1 MGLNILFHPMFHLFH
16 LFLFRLLENRKD
28 MKHMAM
34 YAYIAGTT
42 NDDINDKGSIACQ
55 IDFLKQTNVD
65 YDAYYVDTFTGVS
78 RARFQ
83 LQKLLMIV
91 KPGDMI
97 DVMDVSNMMSNI
109 RELSSLLYYLDDLQ
123 ITIYSDNV
131 ELDVGSIREHFT
143 IKMMCRAEKLT
154 MMQQELNRKKMC
166 HLKRQID
173 LRRNKEN
180 KRDIT
185 RNDYQIY
192 KLLMS
197 SNYKTAQR
205 KTGLSRS
212 TLYRLKKRI
221 QKRK

>member
-1 MGLNILFHPMFHLFH
+1 
-16 LFLFRLLENRKD
+16 
-28 MKHMAM
+28 MKRMSM
-34 YAYIAGTT
+34 YAYVAGTT

-97 DVMDVSNMMSNI
+97 DVMDVSNMTSNV

-131 ELDVGSIREHFT
+131 ELDVGSIRDQFT
-143 IKMMCRAEKLT
+143 IAMMCRAEKLT
-154 MMQQELNRKKMC
+154 MMQQEFNHKKMC
-166 HLKRQID
+166 HLKHQLALIQ
-173 LRRNKEN
+173 NKN
-180 KRDIT
+180 SKREIT
-185 RNDYQIY
+185 QQDYQIY
-192 KLLMS
+192 NMLMK
-197 SNYKTAQR
+197 NDYRTVQKA
-205 KTGLSRS
+205 TGLSRS

-221 QKRK
+221 QQQ

>member
-1 MGLNILFHPMFHLFH
+1 
-16 LFLFRLLENRKD
+16 

-109 RELSSLLYYLDDLQ
+109 RELSCLLYYLEDLQ
-123 ITIYSDNV
+123 ITIYSDEV
-131 ELDVGSIREHFT
+131 ELDVGSIRDQYT
-143 IKMMCRAEKLT
+143 IAMMCRAEKLT
-154 MMQQELNRKKMC
+154 MMQRDFNRKKTC
-166 HLKRQID
+166 QLKRQIASI
-173 LRRNKEN
+173 RSKEN
-180 KRDIT
+180 KRET
-185 RNDYQIY
+185 TQQDYQIY
-192 KLLMS
+192 NMLMNS
-197 SNYKTAQR
+197 DYKTVQKA
-205 KTGLSRS
+205 TGLSRS

-221 QKRK
+221 QKQ

>member
-1 MGLNILFHPMFHLFH
+1 
-16 LFLFRLLENRKD
+16 
-28 MKHMAM
+28 MKHMSM

-42 NDDINDKGSIACQ
+42 NDDINDQGSIACQ
-55 IDFLKQTNVD
+55 IDFLRQTNVD
-65 YDAYYVDTFTGVS
+65 YDAYFIDTFTGVCQ
-78 RARFQ
+78 ARFQ

-97 DVMDVSNMMSNI
+97 DVMDVSNMTSNV

-143 IKMMCRAEKLT
+143 IAMMCRAEKLT
-154 MMQQELNRKKMC
+154 MMQHSFNRNKMC
-166 HLKRQID
+166 HLKHQID
-173 LRRNKEN
+173 VRRNKPV
-180 KRDIT
+180 IT
-185 RNDYQIY
+185 KHDYEIY
-192 KLLMS
+192 DLLIKS
-197 SNYKTAQR
+197 DYKTAQR

-221 QKRK
+221 QKQ

>member
-1 MGLNILFHPMFHLFH
+1 
-16 LFLFRLLENRKD
+16 

-109 RELSSLLYYLDDLQ
+109 RELSCLLYYLEDLQ
-123 ITIYSDNV
+123 ITIYSDEV
-131 ELDVGSIREHFT
+131 ELDVGSIRDQYT
-143 IKMMCRAEKLT
+143 IAMMCRAEKLT
-154 MMQQELNRKKMC
+154 MMQHSFNRKKMC
-166 HLKRQID
+166 HLKHQID
-173 LRRNKEN
+173 VRRNKEN
-180 KRDIT
+180 KREVT
-185 RNDYQIY
+185 RSDYQIY

-197 SNYKTAQR
+197 SNYKTVQKA
-205 KTGLSRS
+205 TGLSRS

-221 QKRK
+221 QEQSSRR

>member
-1 MGLNILFHPMFHLFH
+1 
-16 LFLFRLLENRKD
+16 

-154 MMQQELNRKKMC
+154 MMQQEFNHKKMG
-166 HLKRQID
+166 HLKHQLALIQ
-173 LRRNKEN
+173 NKN
-180 KRDIT
+180 SKREIT
-185 RNDYQIY
+185 QQDYQIY
-192 KLLMS
+192 KMLMK
-197 SNYKTAQR
+197 NDYRTVQKA
-205 KTGLSRS
+205 TGLSRS

-221 QKRK
+221 QQQ

>member
-1 MGLNILFHPMFHLFH
+1 
-16 LFLFRLLENRKD
+16 
-28 MKHMAM
+28 MKHMSM

-42 NDDINDKGSIACQ
+42 NNDLNDEGSIACQ
-55 IDFLKQTNVD
+55 LDFLRHTNVE

-109 RELSSLLYYLDDLQ
+109 RELSCLLYYLEDLQ
-123 ITIYSDNV
+123 ITIYSDEV
-131 ELDVGSIREHFT
+131 ELDVGSIRDQYT
-143 IKMMCRAEKLT
+143 IAMMCRAEKLT
-154 MMQQELNRKKMC
+154 MMQRDFNRKKTC
-166 HLKRQID
+166 QLKRQIASI
-173 LRRNKEN
+173 RSKEN
-180 KRDIT
+180 KREVT
-185 RNDYQIY
+185 QSDYQIY

-197 SNYKTAQR
+197 SNYKTTQQA
-205 KTGLSRS
+205 TGLSRS

>member
-1 MGLNILFHPMFHLFH
+1 
-16 LFLFRLLENRKD
+16 
-28 MKHMAM
+28 MKHMSM

-42 NDDINDKGSIACQ
+42 NDDINDQGSIACQ
-55 IDFLKQTNVD
+55 IDFLRQTNVD
-65 YDAYYVDTFTGVS
+65 YDAYFIDTFTGVCQ
-78 RARFQ
+78 ARFQ

-97 DVMDVSNMMSNI
+97 DVMDVSNMTSNV

-154 MMQQELNRKKMC
+154 MMQQEFNHKKMC
-166 HLKRQID
+166 HLKHQINV
-173 LRRNKEN
+173 RRNKPV
-180 KRDIT
+180 IT
-185 RNDYQIY
+185 KHDYEIY
-192 KLLMS
+192 DLLMKS
-197 SNYKTAQR
+197 DYKTAQR

-221 QKRK
+221 QKQ

>member
-1 MGLNILFHPMFHLFH
+1 
-16 LFLFRLLENRKD
+16 
-28 MKHMAM
+28 MAM

-83 LQKLLMIV
+83 LQKLLMVV

-97 DVMDVSNMMSNI
+97 DVMDVSNMTSNI

-131 ELDVGSIREHFT
+131 ELDVGSIRDQYT
-143 IKMMCRAEKLT
+143 IAMMCRAEKLT
-154 MMQQELNRKKMC
+154 MMQRDFNRKKTC
-166 HLKRQID
+166 QLKRQIASI
-173 LRRNKEN
+173 RSKEN
-180 KRDIT
+180 KRET
-185 RNDYQIY
+185 TQQDYQIY
-192 KLLMS
+192 NMLMNS
-197 SNYKTAQR
+197 DYKTVQKA
-205 KTGLSRS
+205 TGLSRS

-221 QKRK
+221 QKR

>member
-1 MGLNILFHPMFHLFH
+1 MS
-16 LFLFRLLENRKD
+16 
-28 MKHMAM
+28 M

-42 NDDINDKGSIACQ
+42 NDDINDNGSIACQ
-55 IDFLKQTNVD
+55 LDFLQQTNVD
-65 YDAYYVDTFTGVS
+65 YDAYFIDTFIGAS

-83 LQKLLMIV
+83 LQKLLMVV

-97 DVMDVSNMMSNI
+97 DVMDVSNMTSNV

-154 MMQQELNRKKMC
+154 MMQHEFNKKKMC
-166 HLKRQID
+166 HLKHQINV
-173 LRRNKEN
+173 RRNKGN
-180 KRDIT
+180 KQIT
-185 RNDYQIY
+185 QKDYEVY
-192 KLLMS
+192 KMLMNS
-197 SNYKTAQR
+197 DYKTTQQA
-205 KTGLSRS
+205 TGLSRS

-221 QKRK
+221 QQQ

>member
-1 MGLNILFHPMFHLFH
+1 
-16 LFLFRLLENRKD
+16 
-28 MKHMAM
+28 MKRMSM
-34 YAYIAGTT
+34 YAYVAGTT
-42 NDDINDKGSIACQ
+42 NDDINDKGSVACQ

-131 ELDVGSIREHFT
+131 ELDVYSIRDQFT
-143 IKMMCRAEKLT
+143 IAMMCRAEKLT

-173 LRRNKEN
+173 LRRNKDN
-180 KRDIT
+180 KREIT
-185 RNDYQIY
+185 QQDYQIY
-192 KLLMS
+192 KMLMK
-197 SNYKTAQR
+197 NDYRTVQKA
-205 KTGLSRS
+205 TGLSRS

-221 QKRK
+221 QQQ

>member
-1 MGLNILFHPMFHLFH
+1 
-16 LFLFRLLENRKD
+16 
-28 MKHMAM
+28 MKHMSM

-109 RELSSLLYYLDDLQ
+109 RELSCLLYYLEDLQ
-123 ITIYSDNV
+123 ITIYSDEV
-131 ELDVGSIREHFT
+131 ELDVGSIRDQYT
-143 IKMMCRAEKLT
+143 IAMMCRAEKLT
-154 MMQQELNRKKMC
+154 MMQRDFNRKKTC
-166 HLKRQID
+166 QLKRQIASI
-173 LRRNKEN
+173 RSKEN
-180 KRDIT
+180 KRET
-185 RNDYQIY
+185 TQQDYQIY
-192 KLLMS
+192 NMLMNS
-197 SNYKTAQR
+197 DYKTVQKA
-205 KTGLSRS
+205 TGLSRS

-221 QKRK
+221 QKQ

>member
-1 MGLNILFHPMFHLFH
+1 MFHLFH

-109 RELSSLLYYLDDLQ
+109 RELSCLLYYLEDLQ
-123 ITIYSDNV
+123 ITIYSDEV
-131 ELDVGSIREHFT
+131 ELDVGSIRDQYT
-143 IKMMCRAEKLT
+143 IAMMCRAEKLT
-154 MMQQELNRKKMC
+154 MMQRDFNRKKTC
-166 HLKRQID
+166 QLKRQIASI
-173 LRRNKEN
+173 RSKEN
-180 KRDIT
+180 KRET
-185 RNDYQIY
+185 TQQDYQIY
-192 KLLMS
+192 NMLMNS
-197 SNYKTAQR
+197 DYKTVQKA
-205 KTGLSRS
+205 TGLSRS

-221 QKRK
+221 QKQ

>member
-1 MGLNILFHPMFHLFH
+1 
-16 LFLFRLLENRKD
+16 

-131 ELDVGSIREHFT
+131 ELDVGSIREQFT
-143 IKMMCRAEKLT
+143 IAMMCRAEKLT
-154 MMQQELNRKKMC
+154 MMQRDFNKKKMC
-166 HLKRQID
+166 HLKHQLALIQ
-173 LRRNKEN
+173 NKN
-180 KRDIT
+180 SKREIT
-185 RNDYQIY
+185 QQDYQIY
-192 KLLMS
+192 KMLMK
-197 SNYKTAQR
+197 NDYRTVQKA
-205 KTGLSRS
+205 TGLSRS

-221 QKRK
+221 QQQ

>member
-1 MGLNILFHPMFHLFH
+1 
-16 LFLFRLLENRKD
+16 
-28 MKHMAM
+28 MKHMSM

-42 NDDINDKGSIACQ
+42 NDDINDNGSIACQ
-55 IDFLKQTNVD
+55 LDFLQQTNVD
-65 YDAYYVDTFTGVS
+65 YDAYFIDTFIGAS

-83 LQKLLMIV
+83 LQKLLMVV

-97 DVMDVSNMMSNI
+97 DVMDVSNMTSNI

-131 ELDVGSIREHFT
+131 ELDVYSIRDQFT
-143 IKMMCRAEKLT
+143 IAMMCRAEKLT

-173 LRRNKEN
+173 LRRNKDN
-180 KRDIT
+180 KREIT
-185 RNDYQIY
+185 QQDYQIY
-192 KLLMS
+192 KMLMK
-197 SNYKTAQR
+197 NDYRTVQKA
-205 KTGLSRS
+205 TGLSRS

-221 QKRK
+221 QQQ

>member
-1 MGLNILFHPMFHLFH
+1 
-16 LFLFRLLENRKD
+16 
-28 MKHMAM
+28 MAM

-109 RELSSLLYYLDDLQ
+109 RELSCLLYYLEDLQ
-123 ITIYSDNV
+123 ITIYSDEV
-131 ELDVGSIREHFT
+131 ELDVGSIRDQYT
-143 IKMMCRAEKLT
+143 IAMMCRAEKLT
-154 MMQQELNRKKMC
+154 MMQRDFNRKKTC
-166 HLKRQID
+166 QLKRQIASI
-173 LRRNKEN
+173 RSKEN
-180 KRDIT
+180 KRET
-185 RNDYQIY
+185 TQQDYQIY
-192 KLLMS
+192 NMLMNS
-197 SNYKTAQR
+197 DYKTVQKA
-205 KTGLSRS
+205 TGLSRS

-221 QKRK
+221 QKR

>member
-1 MGLNILFHPMFHLFH
+1 
-16 LFLFRLLENRKD
+16 
-28 MKHMAM
+28 M

-42 NDDINDKGSIACQ
+42 NNDLNDEGSIACQ
-55 IDFLKQTNVD
+55 LDFLQQTNVD
-65 YDAYYVDTFTGVS
+65 YDAYFIDTFIGAS

-83 LQKLLMIV
+83 LQKLLMVV

-97 DVMDVSNMMSNI
+97 DVMDVSNMTSNI
-109 RELSSLLYYLDDLQ
+109 RELCCLLNEIEDFQ
-123 ITIYSDNV
+123 ITIFSDEI
-131 ELDVGSIREHFT
+131 ELDMNDNSEPYHIA
-143 IKMMCRAEKLT
+143 MMLCRADRLIMK
-154 MMQQELNRKKMC
+154 QQEFNRKRMC
-166 HLKRQID
+166 HSKHQID
-173 LRRNKEN
+173 LHRNKEN

-185 RNDYQIY
+185 RNDYQVY

-221 QKRK
+221 QKR